1 MAAVTSLRAPEPDP
15 TERSTLTPLFDLL
28 NAMDDQIATVYAQH
42 GVAGVRPRFSK
53 ALIRLHRHGPLTIK
67 ALAAQLS
74 VTHSAM
80 SQTVTAMRRD
90 GLLDS
95 APGDD
100 ARTRTVF
107 LTEAGRTL
115 VPFLEAEWRA
125 TEAAWAE
132 LDAEVPY
139 PLAQVVADLREALTR
154 RSFADRVDHHL
165 DHPRPTSVPAP
176 SPATE
181 TAEAATTED
190 STRGPAKRRR

>member
-1 MAAVTSLRAPEPDP
+1 LR
-15 TERSTLTPLFDLL
+15 PLYDLL
-28 NAMDDQIATVYAQH
+28 DAMDEQITLVYAQH

-53 ALIRLHRHGPLTIK
+53 ALIRLHRLGPMTIK
-67 ALAAQLS
+67 ALAGHLG

-95 APGDD
+95 APGQD
-100 ARTRTVF
+100 ARTRTVS
-107 LTEAGRTL
+107 LTEAGQVL

-139 PLAQVVADLREALTR
+139 PLGRVVEDLRQALTR
-154 RSFADRVDHHL
+154 RAFATRVNDHL
-165 DHPRPTSVPAP
+165 GDP
-176 SPATE
+176 SQAFAATPATQ
-181 TAEAATTED
+181 A
-190 STRGPAKRRR
+190 GPPGPGRCGR